1 MKLFSQEADQSLD
14 RKQIQTETRQGRV
27 PNAISAVHFV
37 RSLKLVV
44 SGGGLILWGFVGGVQ
59 EFVQVGWQ
67 LGNCQFFGS

>member
-14 RKQIQTETRQGRV
+14 RKQIQTETRQGMI

-44 SGGGLILWGFVGGVQ
+44 SCERKIRVNAFHLSV
-59 EFVQVGWQ
+59 
-67 LGNCQFFGS
+67 